1 LLTEHRVFTRSNKNV
16 QLHAKVIKR
25 SPTVGLTG
33 VHNRRFVV
41 TRFGDEE
48 FAIILPETNAD
59 GARIVA
65 ENVRKRVEI
74 NLTRLQPTTV
84 SLGITSLREG
94 LLYSQV
100 LVDQGDRAL
109 YQGKRQGRNRAVNRK
124 DWMRE
129 PAYSD
134 GRVTKTGNESPPEN
148 WFPD

>member
-1 LLTEHRVFTRSNKNV
+1 
-16 QLHAKVIKR
+16 LHAKVIKL

-48 FAIILPETNAD
+48 FAIILPETDAD

-94 LLYSQV
+94 LLSSQV
-100 LVDQGDRAL
+100 LWWIRGRRRSVRASA
-109 YQGKRQGRNRAVNRK
+109 RAETARSILK
-124 DWMRE
+124 I
-129 PAYSD
+129 
-134 GRVTKTGNESPPEN
+134 GCGNLHIPT
-148 WFPD
+148 